1 MISDQDSSISYQG
14 NFETTRDHQ
23 LKGYDYLLKFL
34 LVGDPD
40 VGKDEIM
47 NSLDSDVSTSSSSFS
62 NYEQH
67 FSGSPGV
74 AFKSTQILLDGKRI
88 RLQLWDASGQGR
100 FSTIIRS
107 YSRGAQ
113 GILLV
118 YDITNKWSFSGLKRW
133 LREVEE
139 HAPGVPKILVGNRLH
154 LAFQRQ
160 VNEHSAE
167 NYANRYNMSFFEVS
181 PLCNY
186 NIRESFAEL
195 SRMVLLRNGM
205 ENVWRRNT
213 VLSLREIC
221 CRSIVAC
228 TTVYGVEQLPLPPKL
243 KCYLKSYSS
252 LTSYTMRSA
261 RSHTHHS
268 HSSTSSSSHKYKDL
282 NNTLRRKAKALFSC
296 DTNKSHSS
304 NRLHNVRGIG
314 HHNNHHNHHQH
325 QYIYRHPNPQQ
336 EQQQQQQQ
344 QQAQHHHSSCSSSTN
359 VDCHQKN
366 CVIS

>member
-1 MISDQDSSISYQG
+1 MTNRTSVSGSIDQ
-14 NFETTRDHQ
+14 F
-23 LKGYDYLLKFL
+23 KGYDYVLKFL

-40 VGKDEIM
+40 VGKDEII
-47 NSLDSDVSTSSSSFS
+47 NSLDSDVSSSD
-62 NYEQH
+62 YEHH
-67 FSGSPGV
+67 FSASPGV

-100 FSTIIRS
+100 FPTIMRS

-139 HAPGVPKILVGNRLH
+139 HAPGVPKILIGNRLH
-154 LAFQRQ
+154 LAYQRQ

-167 NYANRYNMSFFEVS
+167 TYAQRYNMSFFEVS

-205 ENVWRRNT
+205 ENVWRHNS
-213 VLSLREIC
+213 VLSLTELC
-221 CRSIVAC
+221 CRSIVSC

-243 KCYLKSYSS
+243 KFYIKSYSS
-252 LTSYTMRSA
+252 LTSYTMKSA
-261 RSHTHHS
+261 RSS
-268 HSSTSSSSHKYKDL
+268 HSPSHKYKDL
-282 NNTLRRKAKALFSC
+282 NSTLRRKAKALFSC
-296 DTNKSHSS
+296 DTNKSPSS
-304 NRLHNVRGIG
+304 NRLHLQ
-314 HHNNHHNHHQH
+314 NHHYNPHIHHPFRS
-325 QYIYRHPNPQQ
+325 Y
-336 EQQQQQQQ
+336 
-344 QQAQHHHSSCSSSTN
+344 SSAN
-359 VDCHQKN
+359 VDYHQKD